1 MRAIVESKAVRAER
15 RSYTVPGWGEGE
27 LWIGAGLV
35 LANDFRFS
43 DLAGSSSRVGTGGPP
58 QRATTPSMPPTPSR
72 SPTPPRGATK
82 PPWNTVA
89 GTSERLGNGSVTKAS
104 NRVDPDDV
112 VARVFAFLDGAAV
125 ELSDVPLDLEPLSH
139 FQRAVTTALRQVP
152 RGEVVTYTE
161 LALLAG
167 RPRAQRAAGSV
178 CARNPFMFLVP
189 CHRVI
194 AADGIGGYGSA
205 GSGIKRRLL
214 ALEGVAL

>member
-35 LANDFRFS
+35 LANDFQFS
-43 DLAGSSSRVGTGGPP
+43 DLADSSSRVGAGRP
-58 QRATTPSMPPTPSR
+58 QRATTPSTLSTQSRPPTP
-72 SPTPPRGATK
+72 PKGATK
-82 PPWNTVA
+82 PPSNTVA
-89 GTSERLGNGSVTKAS
+89 GTSERLGNRSVTKA
-104 NRVDPDDV
+104 NKRVDPDDV
-112 VARVFAFLDGAAV
+112 VARVCAFLDGAAV
-125 ELSDVPLDLEPLSH
+125 ELSDVPLDLESLSH
-139 FQRAVTTALRQVP
+139 FQRAVTTALREVP
-152 RGEVVTYTE
+152 RGEVVTYSE

-205 GSGIKRRLL
+205 GRGIKRRLL
-214 ALEGVAL
+214 ALEGVQL

>member
-1 MRAIVESKAVRAER
+1 MRAER

-43 DLAGSSSRVGTGGPP
+43 DLAGSASSVGTGGPW
-58 QRATTPSMPPTPSR
+58 RAPTYSRPPTPL
-72 SPTPPRGATK
+72 TPPKGATK
-82 PPWNTVA
+82 PPSNTVA
-89 GTSERLGNGSVTKAS
+89 GTSERLSTGSVTEVS
-104 NRVDPDDV
+104 TRVDPDDV
-112 VARVFAFLDGAAV
+112 VARVHAFLEGAAV

-139 FQRAVTTALRQVP
+139 FQRAVTTALRGVP

-178 CARNPFMFLVP
+178 CAGNPFMFLVP

-194 AADGIGGYGSA
+194 AANGIGGYGSA
-205 GSGIKRRLL
+205 GRGIKRRLL
-214 ALEGVAL
+214 AMEGVEL